1 MKEKED
7 PEFPLHLGADQQT
20 PPGSVLLVIPIN
32 ELPELGKGEKTALF
46 ELWAIPCKAGR
57 LIGWDSLGI
66 KCPNIP
72 TRKDL
77 GGISAGVAGKG

>member
-32 ELPELGKGEKTALF
+32 ELPELGKGEKKQLYLSCGQSHAKQEDGLV
-46 ELWAIPCKAGR
+46 
-57 LIGWDSLGI
+57 GI
-66 KCPNIP
+66 H
-72 TRKDL
+72 L
-77 GGISAGVAGKG
+77 E